1 MDRRTQREADTAG
14 THRAAGGRGKK
25 MGDRQTQKRKCEGED
40 EGGEE
45 EGGGRG
51 QKTATSFME

>member
-25 MGDRQTQKRKCEGED
+25 MGDRQTQKRKWEGED

-45 EGGGRG
+45 EGG
-51 QKTATSFME
+51 